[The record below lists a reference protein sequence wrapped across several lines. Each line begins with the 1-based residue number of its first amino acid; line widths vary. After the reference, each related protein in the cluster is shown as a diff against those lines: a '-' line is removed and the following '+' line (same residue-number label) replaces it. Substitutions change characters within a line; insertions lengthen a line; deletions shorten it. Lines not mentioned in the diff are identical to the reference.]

1 MLKKNEIRKSGD
13 SQNKASLISPA
24 KVIDSQGENSSYA
37 PNLDHGL
44 KLKYLREFKL
54 SIKAIILSLVIGTLP
69 ILGIGAI
76 AYIFGSK
83 LMTKQIIISQ
93 ET

>member
-1 MLKKNEIRKSGD
+1 MDCEDSMLKKNEIRKSGD

-44 KLKYLREFKL
+44 KLK
-54 SIKAIILSLVIGTLP
+54 
-69 ILGIGAI
+69 
-76 AYIFGSK
+76 
-83 LMTKQIIISQ
+83 
-93 ET
+93 